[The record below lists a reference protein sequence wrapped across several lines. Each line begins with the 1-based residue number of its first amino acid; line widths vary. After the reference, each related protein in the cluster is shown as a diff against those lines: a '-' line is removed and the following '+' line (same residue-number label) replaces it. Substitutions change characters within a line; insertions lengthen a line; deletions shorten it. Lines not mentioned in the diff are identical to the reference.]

1 MIRKIISGGQIG
13 ADQAALDVAIKLGFS
28 HGGWI
33 QKGRKTQSGIV
44 PAKYQLKELPT
55 AGYKQR
61 IEQNVID
68 SDGTVII
75 SHGEATGGAE
85 YSRKMA
91 DKHHRP
97 CLHMDL
103 KENSTFVIASKINT
117 WVLENNIEVLN
128 VTGSRVSEDSTIYKD
143 TMDIVEGAILLGL
156 VQTKPGEPGSDDD
169 PSDYYD
175 KGLIPPSTVDEAV
188 VKLISEMHLQD
199 SVQLANLKREELVR
213 LDVSLGPYI
222 KDRLLRNGVN
232 RRLFESCMTVSGND
246 TLNET
251 DAIWVIIEKL
261 WEKLKE
267 THRLRILK

>member
-13 ADQAALDVAIKLGFS
+13 ADQAALDVAIKLGFP
-28 HGGWI
+28 HGGWV
-33 QKGRKTQSGIV
+33 QKGRKTQSGIL
-44 PAKYQLKELPT
+44 PAKYHLKELPT

-75 SHGEATGGAE
+75 SHGEPTGGAE

-103 KENSTFVIASKINT
+103 KENSTFIIASKVNT

-143 TMDIVEGAILLGL
+143 TMDIVEGVILLGL
-156 VQTKPGEPGSDDD
+156 AKAKPVEPLSNGD
-169 PSDYYD
+169 PLNYFD
-175 KGLIPPSTVDEAV
+175 KNLVPPTTVDEAV
-188 VKLISEMHLQD
+188 VKLISEMQLQD
-199 SVQLANLKREELVR
+199 RVELANLKKEELAR
-213 LDVSLGPYI
+213 LDVSLGRYI
-222 KDRLLRNGVN
+222 NDQLLRNGIN
-232 RRLFESCMTVSGND
+232 RALFESCITISGND
-246 TLNET
+246 SLNET
-251 DAIWVIIEKL
+251 DAAFVIIEKL
-261 WEKLKE
+261 WGKLKE

>member
-13 ADQAALDVAIKLGFS
+13 ADQAALDVAIKLGFP

-33 QKGRKTQSGIV
+33 QKGRKTQSGIL

-55 AGYKQR
+55 AGYKRR

-75 SHGEATGGAE
+75 SHGEPTGGAE

-91 DKHHRP
+91 DKHRRP
-97 CLHMDL
+97 CLHVDL
-103 KENSTFVIASKINT
+103 KESSTFVIASKINT

-128 VTGSRVSEDSTIYKD
+128 VTGSRASEDSTIYKD
-143 TMDIVEGAILLGL
+143 TMDIVEGSILLGL
-156 VQTKPGEPGSDDD
+156 VEAKPGEPVSDEH
-169 PSDYYD
+169 PSDYLD
-175 KGLIPPSTVDEAV
+175 KGLIPPITVDGAV
-188 VKLISEMHLQD
+188 VKLISEMHLHD
-199 SVQLANLKREELVR
+199 RVQLANLKREELAQ
-213 LDVSLGPYI
+213 LDVSLGRYI
-222 KDRLLRNGVN
+222 KDQLLRNGVN
-232 RRLFESCMTVSGND
+232 RLLFESCMTASGKVLLD
-246 TLNET
+246 ES
-251 DAIWVIIEKL
+251 DASLVIIEKL

>member
-13 ADQAALDVAIKLGFS
+13 ADQAALDVAIKLGFP

-33 QKGRKTQSGIV
+33 QKGRKTQSGIL

-55 AGYKQR
+55 AGYKRR

-75 SHGEATGGAE
+75 SHGEPTGGAE

-91 DKHHRP
+91 DKHRRP
-97 CLHMDL
+97 CLHVDL
-103 KENSTFVIASKINT
+103 KESSTFVIASKINT

-128 VTGSRVSEDSTIYKD
+128 VTGSRASEDSTIYKD
-143 TMDIVEGAILLGL
+143 TMDIVEGSILLGL
-156 VQTKPGEPGSDDD
+156 VEAKPGEPVSDDH
-169 PSDYYD
+169 PSDYLD
-175 KGLIPPSTVDEAV
+175 KGLIPPITVDGAV
-188 VKLISEMHLQD
+188 VKLISEMHLHD
-199 SVQLANLKREELVR
+199 RVQLANLKREELAQ
-213 LDVSLGPYI
+213 LDVSLGRYI
-222 KDRLLRNGVN
+222 KDQLLRNGVN
-232 RRLFESCMTVSGND
+232 RLLFESCMTASGKVL
-246 TLNET
+246 LNES
-251 DAIWVIIEKL
+251 DASLAIIEKL

>member
-1 MIRKIISGGQIG
+1 MIKKIISGGQIG
-13 ADQAALDVAIKLGFS
+13 ADQAALDVAIKLGFP
-28 HGGWI
+28 HGGWV
-33 QKGRKTQSGIV
+33 QKGRKTQGGV
-44 PAKYQLKELPT
+44 LPAKYHLKELTT

-75 SHGEATGGAE
+75 SHGEPTGGAE

-97 CLHMDL
+97 CLQMDL
-103 KENSTFVIASKINT
+103 KENSTFIIASKVNI

-156 VQTKPGEPGSDDD
+156 VKAKPGEPLSDAN
-169 PSDYYD
+169 PLNYPD
-175 KGLIPPSTVDEAV
+175 KGFIPPTTVDEAV
-188 VKLISEMHLQD
+188 VKLISEMQLQD
-199 SVQLANLKREELVR
+199 RVQLANLKKEELAR
-213 LDVSLGPYI
+213 LDVSLGRYI
-222 KDRLLRNGVN
+222 NDQLLRNGVN
-232 RRLFESCMTVSGND
+232 RALFESCIAISGND

-251 DAIWVIIEKL
+251 DAALVIIEKL
-261 WEKLKE
+261 WGKLKE

>member
-33 QKGRKTQSGIV
+33 QKGRKTQSGIL
-44 PAKYQLKELPT
+44 PAKYQLKELQT

-75 SHGEATGGAE
+75 SHGEPTGGAE
-85 YSRKMA
+85 YGRKMA
-91 DKHHRP
+91 DKHDRP
-97 CLHMDL
+97 WLHVNL
-103 KENSTFVIASKINT
+103 KENSTFIIASKINT

-128 VTGSRVSEDSTIYKD
+128 VTGSKVSEDSTIYKD

-156 VQTKPGEPGSDDD
+156 VKTKPGESVRDDD
-169 PSDYYD
+169 PSDYFD
-175 KGLIPPSTVDEAV
+175 KGLIPPGTVDEAV
-188 VKLISEMHLQD
+188 VKLISEMVLQD
-199 SVQLANLKREELVR
+199 RVQLANLKKEELAQ
-213 LDVSLGPYI
+213 LDVSLGRYI
-222 KDRLLRNGVN
+222 KDQLLRNGVN
-232 RRLFESCMTVSGND
+232 RALFESCITVSGND

-251 DAIWVIIEKL
+251 DASLVIIEKL

>member
-1 MIRKIISGGQIG
+1 VIRKIISGGHIG
-13 ADQAALDVAIKLGFS
+13 ADQAALDVAIKLGVP

-33 QKGRKTQSGIV
+33 QKGRKTQSGIL
-44 PAKYQLKELPT
+44 PGKYQLKELPT

-75 SHGEATGGAE
+75 SHGEPTGGAE
-85 YSRKMA
+85 YSRKMT

-97 CLHMDL
+97 CLHVDL
-103 KENSTFVIASKINT
+103 KKTSTFVIASKINS

-143 TMDIVEGAILLGL
+143 TLDIVEGAILLGL
-156 VQTKPGEPGSDDD
+156 VQSKPGDRVGDDD
-169 PSDYYD
+169 ASEYLD
-175 KGLIPPSTVDEAV
+175 KDRIPPGTVDEAV
-188 VKLISEMHLQD
+188 VKLITEMPLHD
-199 SVQLANLKREELVR
+199 RVEMANFKKDKLAQ
-213 LDVSLGPYI
+213 LDVSLGRYI
-222 KDRLLRNGVN
+222 KDQFLRNGVN
-232 RRLFESCMTVSGND
+232 IRLLESCMTVSGSH
-246 TLNET
+246 TLDEM
-251 DAIWVIIEKL
+251 DATRVIIEKL

>member
-13 ADQAALDVAIKLGFS
+13 ADQAALDVAIKMGFP

-33 QKGRKTQSGIV
+33 QKGRKTQSGIL
-44 PAKYQLKELPT
+44 PGKYQLKELPT

-75 SHGEATGGAE
+75 SHGEPTGGAE
-85 YSRKMA
+85 YSRKMT
-91 DKHHRP
+91 DKHHRA
-97 CLHMDL
+97 CLHVDL
-103 KENSTFVIASKINT
+103 KENSTFVIASKINK

-143 TMDIVEGAILLGL
+143 TLDIVEGAILLGL
-156 VQTKPGEPGSDDD
+156 VQSKPGDRVGDDD
-169 PSDYYD
+169 ASDYLD
-175 KGLIPPSTVDEAV
+175 KDRIPPGTVDEAV
-188 VKLISEMHLQD
+188 VKLISEMPLHD
-199 SVQLANLKREELVR
+199 RVQLANLKKDKLVQ
-213 LDVSLGPYI
+213 LDVSLGRYI
-222 KDRLLRNGVN
+222 KDQLLRNGVN
-232 RRLFESCMTVSGND
+232 TRLLESCMTALGSN
-246 TLNET
+246 TLDEM
-251 DAIWVIIEKL
+251 DATRVIIEKL

>member
-13 ADQAALDVAIKLGFS
+13 ADQAALDVAIKLGFP
-28 HGGWI
+28 HGGWV
-33 QKGRKTQSGIV
+33 QKGRKTQSGIL
-44 PAKYQLKELPT
+44 PAKYHLKELPT

-75 SHGEATGGAE
+75 SHGEPTGGAE

-103 KENSTFVIASKINT
+103 KENSTFIIASKVNT

-143 TMDIVEGAILLGL
+143 TMDIVEGVILLGL
-156 VQTKPGEPGSDDD
+156 VKSKPGEPLSDGD
-169 PSDYYD
+169 PLNYFD
-175 KGLIPPSTVDEAV
+175 KNLVPPTTVDEAV
-188 VKLISEMHLQD
+188 VKLISEMQLQD
-199 SVQLANLKREELVR
+199 RVQLANLKKEELAR
-213 LDVSLGPYI
+213 LDVSLGRYI
-222 KDRLLRNGVN
+222 NDQLLRNGIN
-232 RRLFESCMTVSGND
+232 RALFESCITISGND
-246 TLNET
+246 SLNET
-251 DAIWVIIEKL
+251 DAAFVIIEKL
-261 WEKLKE
+261 WGKLKE

>member
-13 ADQAALDVAIKLGFS
+13 ADQAALDVAIKLGFP

-33 QKGRKTQSGIV
+33 QKGRKTQSGIL
-44 PAKYQLKELPT
+44 PEKYQLKELST
-55 AGYKQR
+55 AGFKQR

-75 SHGEATGGAE
+75 SHGEPTGGAE
-85 YSRKMA
+85 YGRKMT

-97 CLHMDL
+97 CLQVDL
-103 KENSTFVIASKINT
+103 KENSTFVIASKINM

-143 TMDIVEGAILLGL
+143 TLDIVEGAILLGL
-156 VQTKPGEPGSDDD
+156 VQSKPGDRVGDDHA
-169 PSDYYD
+169 SEYLD
-175 KGLIPPSTVDEAV
+175 KDRIPPGTVDEAV
-188 VKLISEMHLQD
+188 VKLISEMPLHD
-199 SVQLANLKREELVR
+199 RVQMANFKKDELAQ

-222 KDRLLRNGVN
+222 KDRLLGNGVN
-232 RRLFESCMTVSGND
+232 IRLFESCMTASGSH
-246 TLNET
+246 TLDEM
-251 DAIWVIIEKL
+251 DATRVIIEKL

>member
-13 ADQAALDVAIKLGFS
+13 ADQAALDVAIKLGFP

-33 QKGRKTQSGIV
+33 QKGRKTQSGIL
-44 PAKYQLKELPT
+44 PEKYRLKELPT

-75 SHGEATGGAE
+75 SHGEPTGGAE
-85 YSRKMA
+85 YSRKMT

-97 CLHMDL
+97 RLHVDL

-117 WVLENNIEVLN
+117 WVMENNIEVLN

-143 TMDIVEGAILLGL
+143 TLDIVEGAILLGL
-156 VQTKPGEPGSDDD
+156 IQSKPGDLGGDDHTSEYLNKD
-169 PSDYYD
+169 R
-175 KGLIPPSTVDEAV
+175 IPPGTVDEAV
-188 VKLISEMHLQD
+188 VKLISEMPLHDRVQMANFKKD
-199 SVQLANLKREELVR
+199 QLAR

-222 KDRLLRNGVN
+222 KDQFLRNGVN
-232 RRLFESCMTVSGND
+232 IPLLESCMTASGTQ
-246 TLNET
+246 TLDEM
-251 DAIWVIIEKL
+251 DATRVIIEKL